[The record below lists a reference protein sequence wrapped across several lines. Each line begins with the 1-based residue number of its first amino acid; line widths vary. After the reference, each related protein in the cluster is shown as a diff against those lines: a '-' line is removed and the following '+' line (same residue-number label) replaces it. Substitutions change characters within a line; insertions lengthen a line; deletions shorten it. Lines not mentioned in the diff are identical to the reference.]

1 MKRFWMHPA
10 AKIVLLV
17 ALWFVAIRTVSYV
30 VVSRLGYSPQYP
42 YYNEIRTH
50 LNKLDAVFA
59 SFDGIHYLHIARGWY
74 NGTGEQAF
82 FPLYP
87 GVVRGLGQFHMEPE
101 VTAGII
107 NAMGLF
113 AGLFGLYLLYG
124 KKAWFPIVATLV
136 FPTSFFF
143 AGIYTE
149 SLFFGL
155 SVLFFLS
162 LRRKH
167 FATAAIFA
175 GLASATRLV
184 GCLLGLALALELLR
198 SRKFLSSRISLLS
211 TPLLLFISESGLFYY
226 MYYLWAKFGDPL
238 MFIHVQSMFGAERTS
253 GAVVLLPQ
261 VLVRYAKM
269 IVTVN
274 PHTWVYTRIWLE
286 LIVFLGAIIVW
297 VRRYRNINLSLSVYI
312 VGSLLLPTLTGTL
325 SSMPRYTL
333 VLVPWLVGA
342 GEISIKWRVCL
353 IVSLALAAYILVVFS
368 EGMFV
373 A

>member
-59 SFDGIHYLHIARGWY
+59 GFDGIHYLRIARGWY

-184 GCLLGLALALELLR
+184 GCLLALSLAIELFSHRPRAFSMTYYLR
-198 SRKFLSSRISLLS
+198 SMFLLAIS
-211 TPLLLFISESGLFYY
+211 TSGLFYY

-286 LIVFLGAIIVW
+286 LSMFLGACFLWAKRFRKID
-297 VRRYRNINLSLSVYI
+297 LPLSVYI

-325 SSMPRYTL
+325 SSLPRYVL
-333 VLVPWLVGA
+333 VLVPWLAYPYGSSRLGRILLGVSAGA
-342 GEISIKWRVCL
+342 AV
-353 IVSLALAAYILVVFS
+353 ALLSVFS
-368 EGMFV
+368 YGYFV